1 DFEPHNEMGV
11 VFLFGRF
18 YDILGFDGIVHIG
31 TRCPDCIAV
40 RQGRTLR
47 VEFEH
52 RSSNFLN
59 HQHALT
65 QADVL
70 VCWAADAD
78 LAIETIELKSA
89 LRDRQRFQKTKP
101 DLRRAGTLAD
111 LERREAARK
120 PSNRLLLALL
130 ELERRSEGLDP
141 WRFASAWG
149 MRPAGAAKALARLLH
164 KGLACRTGDHGSLL
178 FKITDYGREMA
189 DQVKEARPELHS
201 LMTSPG
207 CESAEDPLRRQA

>member
-1 DFEPHNEMGV
+1 MDEGRTFDFEPHNEMGV

-18 YDILGFDGIVHIG
+18 YDVLGFEGIVHIG

-40 RQGRTLR
+40 RRGKTLW

-59 HQHALT
+59 HGHALS

-70 VCWAADAD
+70 VCWTADVD
-78 LAIETIELKSA
+78 LAIETVELRSA
-89 LRDRQRFQKTKP
+89 LRDHQRFQKARP
-101 DLRRAGTLAD
+101 DLRSAGILLDA
-111 LERREAARK
+111 ERREAARK

-130 ELERRSEGLDP
+130 ELERTSEGLDP
-141 WRFASAWG
+141 WRFASSWG
-149 MRPAGAAKALARLLH
+149 MRPAGAAKALGRLLH
-164 KGLACRTGDHGSLL
+164 KGLASRAEQGGSPL

-189 DQVKEARPELHS
+189 DQVKEARPELFS
-201 LMTSPG
+201 L
-207 CESAEDPLRRQA
+207 LRR